1 VYSWYS
7 YNKIDISGLD

>member
-1 VYSWYS
+1 VYLWYS